1 MKLFVRLSAIIALLA
16 INITGYAQQDP
27 IEGIWYNEEKTSKI
41 KIYKAKNDKFY
52 GKVVWLKE
60 PEKDGKE
67 RLDENN
73 PDKSKRDNPI
83 IGLVLLRSFEKDDD
97 NEYDDGT
104 IYDPRNGKT
113 YSCVMTL
120 NGDKLEV
127 RGYVGV
133 SWLGRTSEFTR
144 AE

>member
-1 MKLFVRLSAIIALLA
+1 MKLLVKLSAIIALIA
-16 INITGYAQQDP
+16 INNIAYAQQDP

-52 GKVVWLKE
+52 GKIVWLEE
-60 PEKDGKE
+60 PERNGKE
-67 RLDENN
+67 RVDDNN
-73 PDKSKRDNPI
+73 PDEAKRNEPL
-83 IGLVLLRSFEKDDD
+83 IGLVVLKGFEKDDD
-97 NEYDDGT
+97 EYDDGT

-120 NGDKLEV
+120 KGDRLDV
-127 RGYVGV
+127 RGYIGF
-133 SWLGRTSEFTR
+133 SWIGRTSEFTR